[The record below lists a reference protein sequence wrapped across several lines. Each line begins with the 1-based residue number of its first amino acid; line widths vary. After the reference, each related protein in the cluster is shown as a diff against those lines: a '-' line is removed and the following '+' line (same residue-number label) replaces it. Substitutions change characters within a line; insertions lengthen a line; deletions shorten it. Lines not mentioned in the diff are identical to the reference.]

1 MPLNFTHTKDLKGK
15 FWVMY
20 GKKNEMLVVQ
30 SCPTLCNPI
39 DYTVPGIL
47 QARILEWGA
56 IPFSRGISPTQGSN
70 PGFPP
75 CRQILYCLSP
85 QGSPGSCIF
94 YYNFFQFFLSFIFG
108 WAGLFA
114 PVHGLALTA
123 ASGGS
128 PLAALLSASLGW
140 LFLSQNT
147 GSRAPGLRVALCEH
161 SRSGP
166 CGIFIPAPGIEPIR
180 VPRLRRQILN
190 HRATRK
196 DPQYFLIGRK
206 VIFLL
211 KV

>member
-147 GSRAPGLRVALCEH
+147 GSRAPGLRVALSVAEAARREWRCADAGRQTGTV
-161 SRSGP
+161 SREGQ
-166 CGIFIPAPGIEPIR
+166 
-180 VPRLRRQILN
+180 QILFSN
-190 HRATRK
+190 FSPTARS
-196 DPQYFLIGRK
+196 
-206 VIFLL
+206 
-211 KV
+211 